1 VWCSLVTQKAHKH
14 RNKTLASKKWW
25 SYLLRS
31 TDNSFG
37 HDKSEI
43 PERQEMIF
51 FDAHVHIQE
60 RFNLDQFLLCALDNF
75 DRQRNVTAPQS
86 SGTYFLLLTEAKSL
100 DFFSLLAEQARQK
113 TGPLPAAWQVMT
125 TGEKESLLLKHT
137 FWPAVR
143 MFVVAG
149 RQLVTRERL
158 EVLALATLAKID
170 DGRPLADT
178 VAEVRNCGGL
188 AVLPWGAGKWLGTR
202 GRIVSDFLLSVSPD
216 CLFVGDNGGRPD
228 FWPRPALFDLAAR
241 RNIHLL
247 PGSDPLPL
255 SGEECRVGTYG
266 ATVDGDC
273 SDANPAS
280 ALKGLL
286 LESKR
291 LIKPFGQRQG
301 AWQFFRTQ
309 AGLRLV
315 K

>member
-1 VWCSLVTQKAHKH
+1 
-14 RNKTLASKKWW
+14 
-25 SYLLRS
+25 
-31 TDNSFG
+31 
-37 HDKSEI
+37 
-43 PERQEMIF
+43 MIF

-60 RFNLDQFLLCALDNF
+60 RFNVDQILLCALDNF

-100 DFFSLLAEQARQK
+100 DFFSRLAQQARQK
-113 TGPLPAAWQVMT
+113 TGPLSAAWKVMT
-125 TGEKESLLLKHT
+125 TGEEESLLLRHASR
-137 FWPAVR
+137 PAVC
-143 MFVVAG
+143 MFVIAG

-158 EVLALATLAKID
+158 EVLTLASLAKIA
-170 DGRPLADT
+170 DGKPLADT
-178 VAEVRNCGGL
+178 VDEVRNGGGL

-202 GRIVSDFLLSVSPD
+202 GRIVADFLLGASPD
-216 CLFVGDNGGRPD
+216 SLFVGDNGGRPE

-241 RNIHLL
+241 RNIRLL

-266 ATVDGDC
+266 AMVDGDC
-273 SDANPAS
+273 SDTNPAS

-286 LESKR
+286 LDRKR
-291 LIKPFGQRQG
+291 VINPFGQRQS

-309 AGLRLV
+309 LGLRLV